1 MTRVATATRRRL
13 AALAMC
19 GLVCAWIG
27 SPGDAVA
34 QAGESNWPDRPVRF
48 IVPFP
53 AGSASDI
60 VARIVAQKL
69 GALLGQQFVIDN
81 RSGASGNIGAEAVA
95 RAAPDGYTIGLAT
108 NSTHAVAASMSS
120 RLGYDPEADFTMVSM
135 IGASPYVLAVH
146 PSVPATT
153 VAELIALAK
162 AKPHELSYGTAGQAS
177 LAHLAAELFSTMA
190 GVDLAHIPYRSSAQ
204 AVLDATT
211 GRIELQF
218 GTLGPTLEQIRSKQL
233 RALAVTSPQ
242 RIASLPDVPT
252 MQEAGL
258 KGYDVALWMALVMPA
273 GVAPGIVARLNAT
286 TRQALTS
293 PEVVAALEAQGMD
306 PAPGTPEALAR
317 LIHDEIGKWRALV
330 ASTGLKP

>member
-1 MTRVATATRRRL
+1 MTRGGMATRRRIT
-13 AALAMC
+13 ALAVC
-19 GLVCAWIG
+19 GFVCASIG
-27 SPGDAVA
+27 SLGDAAA
-34 QAGESNWPDRPVRF
+34 QSGDAKWPDRPVRF

-53 AGSASDI
+53 AGSASDL

-69 GALLGQQFVIDN
+69 GVLLGQQLVIDN

-95 RAAPDGYTIGLAT
+95 RSAPDGYTIGLAT

-120 RLGYDPEADFTMVSM
+120 RLGYDPEADFAMVSM

-162 AKPHELSYGTAGQAS
+162 AKPRELSYGTAGQAS
-177 LAHLAAELFSTMA
+177 LAHLAAELFSSMA
-190 GVDLAHIPYRSSAQ
+190 DVQFAHIPYRSSAQ

-211 GRIELQF
+211 GRIDLQF
-218 GTLGPTLEQIRSKQL
+218 GTLGPTLEQIRSNQL

-252 MQEAGL
+252 LQEAGIA
-258 KGYDVALWMALVMPA
+258 GYDVSLWMALVMPA
-273 GVAPGIVARLNAT
+273 GVPPAIVSRLNGAVH
-286 TRQALTS
+286 QALTS
-293 PEVVAALEAQGMD
+293 PEVIAALEAQGMVA
-306 PAPGTPEALAR
+306 APGTPEALGTV
-317 LIHDEIGKWRALV
+317 IHDEIGKWRALV
-330 ASTGLKP
+330 TSTGLKP